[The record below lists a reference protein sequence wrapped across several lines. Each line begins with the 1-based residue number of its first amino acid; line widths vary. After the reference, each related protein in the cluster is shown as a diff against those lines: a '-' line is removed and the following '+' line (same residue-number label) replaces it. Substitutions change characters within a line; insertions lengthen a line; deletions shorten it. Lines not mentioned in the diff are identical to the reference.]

1 MVPAKKKTQKNKNI
15 FNKAKIDKKALEN
28 IVLEIKT
35 QEKKTKI
42 IAVTKTLSI
51 DAVNS
56 AIENNIYTIG
66 ENRVDEVEKKYK
78 GYNR

>member
-35 QEKKTKI
+35 QEKKTKKPWQWI
-42 IAVTKTLSI
+42 LGFM
-51 DAVNS
+51 DC
-56 AIENNIYTIG
+56 G
-66 ENRVDEVEKKYK
+66 
-78 GYNR
+78 G